1 MCTAA
6 GYFPVV
12 LRPSQCRAARG
23 LLGISQVELSRRSG
37 VPVMVLRRFE
47 GGKTDPRTSTR
58 DKIERAL
65 LAAGIQLVENDMV
78 GVVVRETR

>member
-1 MCTAA
+1 
-6 GYFPVV
+6 
-12 LRPSQCRAARG
+12 

-65 LAAGIQLVENDMV
+65 LAAGIQLVENDTV